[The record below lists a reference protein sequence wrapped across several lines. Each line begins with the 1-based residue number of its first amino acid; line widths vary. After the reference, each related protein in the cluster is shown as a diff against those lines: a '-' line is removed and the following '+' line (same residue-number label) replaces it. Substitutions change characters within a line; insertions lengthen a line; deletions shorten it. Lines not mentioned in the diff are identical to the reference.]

1 MSIVEVVLGSLDEY
15 PLLLT
20 VEESAA
26 VLRIGRSLAYEL
38 ARLYESSDGRE
49 GLPVLRV
56 GALMRVPRWALA
68 ELISTGR
75 VVRLADLVEAD
86 PSTVAARALPTP
98 NPPKLDECPLALV
111 EQSSPSKPSSSSRC
125 SLEAEFRVP
134 PSLFPFHRA
143 VRSCRQVPASGLGW
157 LAGRCCG

>member
-1 MSIVEVVLGSLDEY
+1 MSIVEVLGSLDEY

-20 VEESAA
+20 VEEAA
-26 VLRIGRSLAYEL
+26 SVLRIGRSLAYEL

-75 VVRLADLVEAD
+75 VVRIADLVEPGLSASLATPPQPE
-86 PSTVAARALPTP
+86 PSKARRA
-98 NPPKLDECPLALV
+98 PLALV
-111 EQSSPSKPSSSSRC
+111 EQSGPSKSSSSSRC
-125 SLEAEFRVP
+125 SLGAEFRMSLLQVP
-134 PSLFPFHRA
+134 SRLRRRDF
-143 VRSCRQVPASGLGW
+143 RQVPANVLKW
-157 LAGRCCG
+157 FPGRCCE

>member
-20 VEESAA
+20 VEEAA
-26 VLRIGRSLAYEL
+26 GVLRIGRSLAYEL
-38 ARLYESSDGRE
+38 ARLYESSDGRD

-75 VVRLADLVEAD
+75 VVRLADLIEAGLAASRVAPPQTESSKARQASSCARRAVE
-86 PSTVAARALPTP
+86 
-98 NPPKLDECPLALV
+98 
-111 EQSSPSKPSSSSRC
+111 
-125 SLEAEFRVP
+125 SLEAVE
-134 PSLFPFHRA
+134 
-143 VRSCRQVPASGLGW
+143 Q
-157 LAGRCCG
+157 LALLPRG

>member
-20 VEESAA
+20 VEEVAA

-75 VVRLADLVEAD
+75 VVRLADLVEAG
-86 PSTVAARALPTP
+86 SSASLVTLPQA
-98 NPPKLDECPLALV
+98 E
-111 EQSSPSKPSSSSRC
+111 SSPAWRVPSRPRRAVK
-125 SLEAEFRVP
+125 SLEAVE
-134 PSLFPFHRA
+134 
-143 VRSCRQVPASGLGW
+143 Q
-157 LAGRCCG
+157 LALLPRG

>member
-38 ARLYESSDGRE
+38 ARLYESSDGRD

-86 PSTVAARALPTP
+86 SSASHVELPHAESSP
-98 NPPKLDECPLALV
+98 RLAERPLALV
-111 EQSSPSKPSSSSRC
+111 EQSSPSKPSSSSHC
-125 SLEAEFRVP
+125 SLEAEFRV
-134 PSLFPFHRA
+134 
-143 VRSCRQVPASGLGW
+143 RSASPLSI
-157 LAGRCCG
+157 AP

>member
-20 VEESAA
+20 VEEAA
-26 VLRIGRSLAYEL
+26 GVLRIGRSLAYEL
-38 ARLYESSDGRE
+38 ARLYESSDGRD

-75 VVRLADLVEAD
+75 VVRLADRVEAG
-86 PSTVAARALPTP
+86 SSVSLVALPHAESSQARRAPARARR
-98 NPPKLDECPLALV
+98 AV
-111 EQSSPSKPSSSSRC
+111 E
-125 SLEAEFRVP
+125 SLEAVE
-134 PSLFPFHRA
+134 
-143 VRSCRQVPASGLGW
+143 Q
-157 LAGRCCG
+157 LALLPRG

>member
-1 MSIVEVVLGSLDEY
+1 MTIVEVVLGSLDEY

-20 VEESAA
+20 VEEAAA

-56 GALMRVPRWALA
+56 GALLRVPRWALA

-75 VVRLADLVEAD
+75 VVRLADLVDGGSSAEPVGLPDAET
-86 PSTVAARALPTP
+86 SPTP
-98 NPPKLDECPLALV
+98 RAPARPRRTVKARDDV
-111 EQSSPSKPSSSSRC
+111 EQLTLIP
-125 SLEAEFRVP
+125 RV
-134 PSLFPFHRA
+134 
-143 VRSCRQVPASGLGW
+143 
-157 LAGRCCG
+157 

>member
-20 VEESAA
+20 VEEAAA

-38 ARLYESSDGRE
+38 ARLYESSDGRD

-75 VVRLADLVEAD
+75 VVRLADLVEA
-86 PSTVAARALPTP
+86 
-98 NPPKLDECPLALV
+98 
-111 EQSSPSKPSSSSRC
+111 
-125 SLEAEFRVP
+125 
-134 PSLFPFHRA
+134 
-143 VRSCRQVPASGLGW
+143 
-157 LAGRCCG
+157 

>member
-1 MSIVEVVLGSLDEY
+1 MQGVDAGDDIDVSSHISIVEVVLGSLDEY

-20 VEESAA
+20 VEETAG

-38 ARLYESSDGRE
+38 ARLYESTDGHD

-56 GALMRVPRWALA
+56 GALMRVPRCVLA

-86 PSTVAARALPTP
+86 
-98 NPPKLDECPLALV
+98 
-111 EQSSPSKPSSSSRC
+111 SSSSPVAIPHVDSPEARRAPSRVRRAVE
-125 SLEAEFRVP
+125 SLEAVE
-134 PSLFPFHRA
+134 
-143 VRSCRQVPASGLGW
+143 Q
-157 LAGRCCG
+157 LALLPRG

>member
-86 PSTVAARALPTP
+86 SSASQRRAPARRIL
-98 NPPKLDECPLALV
+98 
-111 EQSSPSKPSSSSRC
+111 QSSTSASRARRAVE
-125 SLEAEFRVP
+125 SLEAVE
-134 PSLFPFHRA
+134 
-143 VRSCRQVPASGLGW
+143 Q
-157 LAGRCCG
+157 LALLPRG

>member
-38 ARLYESSDGRE
+38 ARLYESSDGRD

-68 ELISTGR
+68 ELISTGL
-75 VVRLADLVEAD
+75 VVRLADLIEAD
-86 PSTVAARALPTP
+86 SSASHVTHAESSQAQPAPGRARRAGKSL
-98 NPPKLDECPLALV
+98 EGVEQLALL
-111 EQSSPSKPSSSSRC
+111 PR
-125 SLEAEFRVP
+125 
-134 PSLFPFHRA
+134 
-143 VRSCRQVPASGLGW
+143 G
-157 LAGRCCG
+157 